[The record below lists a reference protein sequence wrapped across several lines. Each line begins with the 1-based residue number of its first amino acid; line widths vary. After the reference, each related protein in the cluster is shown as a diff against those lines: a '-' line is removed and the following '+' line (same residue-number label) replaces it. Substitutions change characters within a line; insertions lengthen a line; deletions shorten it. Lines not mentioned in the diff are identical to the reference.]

1 MMPAATA
8 SRALAPADLWALT
21 KPQITLMVL
30 ITTGGAMLLAGAH
43 SLPRI
48 LLTLAGTALVVGGA
62 NTLNMYLERDI
73 DQRMTRTRD
82 RPLPAGRMAPGVAL
96 AFGLLL
102 GGAAVP
108 LLAFGVNPLTGALA
122 AFSLVTYVWV
132 YTPLKQRTPLA
143 LLIGAV
149 PGAIPPLLGWTAARG
164 AIETPGLV
172 LFGILFFWQVPH
184 FLAITLYRTDDYA
197 RAGFPVLAATRGAGA
212 AKWRIVAYL
221 AGLVGASVLLVPAGV
236 AHGRYLA
243 ASLALGGAL
252 LAVGAAGLHPSAGRR
267 WARRLFFATLVY
279 LTLLFA
285 ALAVLR
291 A

>member
-8 SRALAPADLWALT
+8 DRALAPSDLLALT
-21 KPQITLMVL
+21 KPGITLQVL

-48 LLTLAGTALVVGGA
+48 LITLAGTALVVGGA

-73 DQRMTRTRD
+73 DGRMDRTRD
-82 RPLPAGRMAPGVAL
+82 RPLPAGRLAPGVAL

-102 GGAAVP
+102 GGVAVP
-108 LLAFGVNPLTGALA
+108 LLALGVNPLTGALA
-122 AFSLVTYVWV
+122 AFSLVSYVLV
-132 YTPLKQRTPLA
+132 YTPLKQRTPHA

-149 PGAIPPLLGWTAARG
+149 PGAIPPLLGWTAATG
-164 AIETPGLV
+164 ALEAPGLI
-172 LFGILFFWQVPH
+172 LFAILFFWQVPH
-184 FLAITLYRTDDYA
+184 FLAITLYRSDDYA
-197 RAGFPVLAATRGAGA
+197 RAGFPVLVATRGEGA

-221 AGLVGASVLLVPAGV
+221 CGLVLASVALVPAGV

-243 ASLALGGAL
+243 ASLALGAAL
-252 LAVGAAGLHPSAGRR
+252 LAVGALGLHPRAGRR

-285 ALAVLR
+285 ALAAFR
-291 A
+291 G